1 MYAILLSS
9 SYLSFYIFQA
19 QREGTYFLIK
29 RQRMRTL
36 GLGKYKDKEEDSFS
50 LSLSLRS
57 HATSVTACV
66 QRKEK
71 REKGNEW

>member
-1 MYAILLSS
+1 
-9 SYLSFYIFQA
+9 
-19 QREGTYFLIK
+19 
-29 RQRMRTL
+29 MRTL